1 MATFEAQVEGLTSLS
16 IAGGTA
22 PTQTELTQFLTDGA
36 KEIINILPPNLLDWC
51 ASEETFTSTVPN
63 SESETMNTGKILR
76 VYRSDGDFDRVCRR
90 IRADDKGHVTDPD
103 DMGYA
108 SVTDPVFYTQN
119 NKINVLPEGG
129 SCKYDEVQY
138 PAVAFGDSAIAVFPD
153 EAEYLVVLYGCIK
166 SLQNSLGAINI
177 TTFSLS
183 ASAPAT
189 IPSAPSIS
197 GGSVSPIT
205 IAALPTAPSYSPPA
219 VGGATESLTTTM
231 DADSSGSGTDAD
243 FLNFSKWFSVAG
255 DLIEDQEDVELANA
269 QIQKIS
275 TYLNSYQ
282 LALTDSLNTFNEA
295 NAVYQAGVQRNLE
308 QSRINMQDA
317 QKEADMA
324 LQAAIQD
331 YTLELNRVSADASKY
346 QALVS
351 AEVQT
356 YSQQIAEKT
365 QEYQWMSGRIEMFKT
380 DYESGVQ
387 KFLSGYK
394 D

>member
-1 MATFEAQVEGLTSLS
+1 MATFEAQVEGLTSLA

-76 VYRSDGDFDRVCRR
+76 VYRNDGDFDRVCRR
-90 IRADDKGHVTDPD
+90 IKADDKGYVTDPD

-153 EAEYLVVLYGCIK
+153 EAEYLVVLYASIK
-166 SLQNSLGAINI
+166 SLQNVLSDKSSTSTTINTALVAMVSELNETQAICDLINTQVDAAIVEIAEASTNVDTNVDTAVNAI
-177 TTFSLS
+177 TT
-183 ASAPAT
+183 
-189 IPSAPSIS
+189 
-197 GGSVSPIT
+197 
-205 IAALPTAPSYSPPA
+205 ALGRVNTAVA
-219 VGGATESLTTTM
+219 LANTE
-231 DADSSGSGTDAD
+231 
-243 FLNFSKWFSVAG
+243 F
-255 DLIEDQEDVELANA
+255 DLVNAEVDLANA
-269 QIQKIS
+269 QVDAEDIELANGYIS
-275 TYLNSYQ
+275 TSQGYANAGAQYI
-282 LALTDSLNTFNEA
+282 NEA
-295 NAVYQAGVQRNLE
+295 KASLEEAGGYVNE
-308 QSRINMQDA
+308 
-317 QKEADMA
+317 
-324 LQAAIQD
+324 
-331 YTLELNRVSADASKY
+331 VSARTN
-346 QALVS
+346 QVS
-351 AEVQT
+351 
-356 YSQQIAEKT
+356 SQIAVANGYISVAQGYTNEIQTKINISNAYSNEIQTRLKVDSSQYSWYEK
-365 QEYQWMSGRIEMFKT
+365 QQLKLQT